1 MLIRSFMKMAAL
13 CALSVSSIAAAAQ
26 QFNQPLVIPT
36 GGWPAGIVAADLNG
50 DGKADLIYTD
60 YGATATASTTH
71 VLLNNGN
78 GTFSPGQTI
87 ATAGAAMAAADFDHD
102 GHVDLVWVSGV
113 VGMGRVFLAHGNGDG
128 TFAPAQ
134 QLGTFAIVG
143 TNAPDFRYVMGA
155 QLHDTG
161 YMDVLV
167 EDVANP
173 SLITL
178 TTDSSGTL
186 IRLVGTKLQSVGP
199 MVAADLNGDGH
210 TDLVIQSGGT
220 VNVFLGSADGLL
232 TAAAVY
238 SGSSAVESML
248 LHDVDGDGHLDLVLE
263 GESGQIEI
271 LHGRLDGSFAA
282 TSEGGS
288 GSADATTGMGGHLVA
303 IADVGGRH
311 DFYTA
316 TPAGMSVLVEQNDLS
331 LTLGGIYNA
340 GPGRGSFAVADFNG
354 DGMPDVAVDSP
365 EGVAILF
372 GSAGGGLRSSRAFA
386 AGKPALSGALGDY
399 QRIWQSGCSGGR
411 GGGAGACCCMGMV
424 TERLL
429 LLQHQRRS

>member
-1 MLIRSFMKMAAL
+1 MVIRSFIKTVALCSLSLMSMAA
-13 CALSVSSIAAAAQ
+13 AAQQFNAQ

-71 VLLNNGN
+71 VLLNNRN

-87 ATAGAAMAAADFDHD
+87 ATAGAAIAAADFDHD
-102 GHVDLVWVSGV
+102 GHVDLVWVWGV
-113 VGMGRVFLAHGNGDG
+113 VGEGRVFLAHGNGDG

-161 YMDVLV
+161 YLDVLV

-173 SLITL
+173 SLLTL

-186 IRLVGTKLQSVGP
+186 VRIVGTKLQSVGP

-210 TDLVIQSGGT
+210 TDLVIQSVLGGA

-232 TAAAVY
+232 TAAGSYV
-238 SGSSAVESML
+238 GSSAVQSML
-248 LHDVDGDGHLDLVLE
+248 LHDVDGDGHPDLVLE
-263 GESGQIEI
+263 VANGQIEI
-271 LHGRLDGSFAA
+271 LHGNTDGSFVS

-288 GSADATTGMGGHLVA
+288 GSADGTTGTGGHL
-303 IADVGGRH
+303 
-311 DFYTA
+311 
-316 TPAGMSVLVEQNDLS
+316 
-331 LTLGGIYNA
+331 
-340 GPGRGSFAVADFNG
+340 
-354 DGMPDVAVDSP
+354 
-365 EGVAILF
+365 
-372 GSAGGGLRSSRAFA
+372 
-386 AGKPALSGALGDY
+386 
-399 QRIWQSGCSGGR
+399 
-411 GGGAGACCCMGMV
+411 
-424 TERLL
+424 
-429 LLQHQRRS
+429 